1 MKLLRMPD
9 SKSKEKPESLQKK
22 LGKTRTPEK
31 PANNEEIKYIFLDKT
46 VFFPP
51 SGILAVGDLHL
62 GYELMLR
69 QSGVSLPE
77 SQVKETIESLKN
89 IFSGVK
95 EMGYA
100 LKKIV
105 FLGDIKHYFGF
116 EYKERKIFDEVLEFL
131 RQHFKESNIILI
143 KGNHDKMD
151 YSGKKMKN
159 YYIEGGICFL
169 HGHMTF
175 PQMHEEKV
183 MMIVMG
189 HLHPSVIISDKS
201 NIKREKFK
209 CFLVGR
215 MFGKEA
221 IVLPS
226 YFDIM
231 EGTSIND
238 YSEEYHKYFSIIP
251 KEDVMNFRAMVI
263 GENGVYDFG
272 KVKDL

>member
-1 MKLLRMPD
+1 MKLLRIPD
-9 SKSKEKPESLQKK
+9 SGIKENPESLQKK

-31 PANNEEIKYIFLDKT
+31 PADKDEIKYIFFEKT
-46 VFFPP
+46 VFFPA

-77 SQVKETIESLKN
+77 SQVKETIESLRN
-89 IFSGVK
+89 IFSKVK
-95 EMGYA
+95 EKGYA

-116 EYKERKIFDEVLEFL
+116 EYKERRIFDEVLEFL
-131 RQHFKESNIILI
+131 RQHFTESNIILI

-151 YSGKKMKN
+151 YSGKKMRN
-159 YYIEGGICFL
+159 YCIEDGICFL

-175 PQMHEEKV
+175 PQMHDEKV
-183 MMIVMG
+183 RMIVMG

-221 IVLPS
+221 VVLPS

-251 KEDVMNFRAMVI
+251 KEDIMNFRAMAI